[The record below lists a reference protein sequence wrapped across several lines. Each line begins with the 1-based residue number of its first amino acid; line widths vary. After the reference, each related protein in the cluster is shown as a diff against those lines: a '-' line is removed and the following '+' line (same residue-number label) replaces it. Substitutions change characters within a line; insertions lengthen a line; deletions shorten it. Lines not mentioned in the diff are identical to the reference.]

1 MPFDLT
7 FDSGLIILIAAFDL
21 FLLIRFFQFRRQ
33 IKVRGMV
40 PGRLIMLGIVCAVV
54 VIQACRGAFT
64 QYTLAF
70 NICTAVS
77 YTHLK
82 CRYTPPAPVSHKGPR
97 PRTARRR
104 PFLPG

>member
-64 QYTLAF
+64 QYTP
-70 NICTAVS
+70 VS
-77 YTHLK
+77 YTHLDVYK
-82 CRYTPPAPVSHKGPR
+82 RQLHTPSSGTR
-97 PRTARRR
+97 PDR
-104 PFLPG
+104 PTPSS

>member
-70 NICTAVS
+70 NICAV
-77 YTHLK
+77 LAVLLVAI
-82 CRYTPPAPVSHKGPR
+82 TPF
-97 PRTARRR
+97 R
-104 PFLPG
+104 PFQRGDLLQCDAHPLEQDLLL